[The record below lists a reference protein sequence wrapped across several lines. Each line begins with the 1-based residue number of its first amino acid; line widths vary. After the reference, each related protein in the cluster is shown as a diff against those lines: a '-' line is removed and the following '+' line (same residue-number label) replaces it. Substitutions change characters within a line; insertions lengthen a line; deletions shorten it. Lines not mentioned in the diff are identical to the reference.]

1 MYNIELVYYNSSI
14 HVKFYKNDI
23 LNKDDKIAEFG
34 IDEVEKKYN
43 DKIIECKQIDFDDF
57 LSDEEYKKSESQRVS
72 FTRTKN
78 SIYHIARSASWDW
91 FLTLTLSPDVVDRY
105 NLDECSKKLRKHLNN
120 IKVRKCPD
128 MYYLIVPEQ
137 HKDGAWHFHG
147 LIGGCNDLN
156 FADSG
161 ILCDDK
167 SIYNWLDYKLGFTTA
182 TRVQD
187 TARVSSYICKYITKD
202 LCGITVGRQRY
213 FVSKNCPRAEV
224 YVSSLNWRYKQKLFE
239 WLCENSNYIKKNTNA
254 YNEIYYFECEYF
266 PDKLEIEEYIQ
277 PAVNNAYEQ
286 LCDEWKLFDMGFKK
300 CPLEWSDI

>member
-1 MYNIELVYYNSSI
+1 MHNIELVYYNSSI

-34 IDEVEKKYN
+34 IDDVEKKCSDN
-43 DKIIECKQIDFDDF
+43 IIECKQIDFDEF
-57 LSDEEYKKSESQRVS
+57 LNDEDWKKKEYARTS
-72 FTRTKN
+72 FLRTKN

-91 FLTLTLSPDVVDRY
+91 FLTLTLSPDNVDRY
-105 NLDECSKKLRKHLNN
+105 NLEECSRKLRKHLNN

-128 MYYLIVPEQ
+128 MYYLIIPEQ

-147 LIGGCNDLN
+147 LIGDCNGLN

-161 ILCDDK
+161 LLNKDAV
-167 SIYNWLDYKLGFTTA
+167 IYNWLDYNLGFSTA

-202 LCGITVGRQRY
+202 LCGMAGGRQRY

-224 YVSSLNWRYKQKLFE
+224 YVSNLNCRYKQKLFE
-239 WLCENSNYIKKNTNA
+239 WLCENSNYIKKNSNA

-266 PDKLEIEEYIQ
+266 PSELEVEEYIQ
-277 PAVNNAYEQ
+277 PSVNIQYEQ
-286 LCDEWKLFDMGFKK
+286 LVDEFKLSNMGFKK
-300 CPLEWSDI
+300 CPLDWSEI